1 MSAIKK
7 DYYSVLGIIDC
18 TEVAIIK
25 AVYKALM
32 MIYHPDRYAGNKDEA
47 VRKSKEIN
55 EAYAVLIDPDKRKKY
70 DAQRNLSPLASATAK
85 STSHAIELARQTC
98 IDHYEKILAEKH
110 RDYEKILAERHCD
123 YENILAEKH
132 RDYENIL
139 AERHCDYE
147 NILAETHR
155 DYELK
160 MNVLKTSISFKEV
173 ALNEKDKAF
182 SGKEADLVMAKVEI
196 KRLKK
201 SVRQYADE
209 LTALLEIIKD
219 ESP

>member
-1 MSAIKK
+1 MSAIQK
-7 DYYSVLGIIDC
+7 DYYRVLGIIDC
-18 TEVAIIK
+18 TELAIIK

-32 MIYHPDRYAGNKDEA
+32 MIYHPDRYTGNKDEA

-70 DAQRNLSPLASATAK
+70 DVQRNLSPLGSTTAK

-98 IDHYEKILAEKH
+98 IDHYENILAEKH
-110 RDYEKILAERHCD
+110 RDYEKILAE
-123 YENILAEKH
+123 KH
-132 RDYENIL
+132 R
-139 AERHCDYE
+139 DYE

-160 MNVLKTSISFKEV
+160 INVLKTNISFKEV